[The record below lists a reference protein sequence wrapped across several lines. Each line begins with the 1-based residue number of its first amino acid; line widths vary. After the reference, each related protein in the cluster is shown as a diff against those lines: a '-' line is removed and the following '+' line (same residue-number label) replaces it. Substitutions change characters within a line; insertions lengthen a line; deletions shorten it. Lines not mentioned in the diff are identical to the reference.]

1 MSRAAELYNQDFFLW
16 TQEQAHALREAA
28 RARAN
33 LPLDWEN
40 LAEEVES
47 LGTSQRR
54 ELRNRIANIIEH
66 LLKLEYSPA
75 LEPLRG
81 WTDTITRERRE
92 IELLLDDSP
101 SLRRELPAIVA
112 DAVRRTVKLIAE
124 DLTEWGEL
132 DRAEREQ
139 LKGAHYEP
147 AQVLDSGWLPQRRVR

>member
-1 MSRAAELYNQDFFLW
+1 MSRAAELYNQDFLLW

-28 RARAN
+28 RAGAN

-54 ELRNRIANIIEH
+54 ELRSRIANIIEH

-75 LEPLRG
+75 LEPRRG

-112 DAVRRTVKLIAE
+112 DAVRRTVKLVAE

-139 LKGAHYEP
+139 LKSVHYEP
-147 AQVLDSGWLPQRRVR
+147 AQVLDSSWLPQRRVR